1 MYSPETDI
9 EARMPIS
16 FHDENHSGN
25 YNGQGKIPT
34 RIRKQKVFLRE
45 SDARTDFNWG
55 PQKPQVKNNSLQFH
69 KFSRGKQCG

>member
-1 MYSPETDI
+1 MNSFLQESKIKMYSPETDI

-45 SDARTDFNWG
+45 SDARTDVF
-55 PQKPQVKNNSLQFH
+55 
-69 KFSRGKQCG
+69 